1 MSNTHGNDNR
11 GVRKFLRSINMK
23 PSVENVERIGRELR
37 RTEQENEH
45 MDRIGK
51 EQGRTRLEDPHLP
64 GTHNDTGNVEERVR
78 EQVQREMRE
87 RKR

>member
-1 MSNTHGNDNR
+1 
-11 GVRKFLRSINMK
+11 
-23 PSVENVERIGRELR
+23 
-37 RTEQENEH
+37 
-45 MDRIGK
+45 MDRIG
-51 EQGRTRLEDPHLP
+51 EEMGRTRLEDPHLP